1 MKKIVILCIL
11 TTIYSFTQDL
21 SVKIS
26 LAPHNNSSY
35 GSWKLEHITASNLD
49 RQFRD
54 KLIDTRNQKFRR
66 APYYIENTD
75 IEIFQKKLYQHNF
88 LKDGYYNLEWIK
100 KRGTI
105 GDEMWTPLSSS
116 TKKLIKESEFF
127 KNYHAQDGWEQFD
140 WSMLLADYI
149 NSTIATLPSYNF
161 NIKNHSKANI
171 KIKEFYAK
179 TIFTT
184 GGEASPGGAYFPT
197 QDKQNYFSLHWNH
210 KKVLKLK
217 KPITINPNKTKTIPM
232 AIFVEKGAMGDGPG
246 RLTVA
251 IFVKYTEGK
260 KEKEE
265 LLTIIS
271 QSEDYGYQ
279 TGW

>member
-1 MKKIVILCIL
+1 MKKLVILFIL
-11 TTIYSFTQDL
+11 TTIFAFTQTL

-35 GSWKLEHITASNLD
+35 GAWQLQHITAAKLD
-49 RQFRD
+49 KSFRQR
-54 KLIDTRNQKFRR
+54 LIDTRNQKDSRS
-66 APYYIENTD
+66 PYYVEEEGIEV
-75 IEIFQKKLYQHNF
+75 FQKKLYQQNF
-88 LKDGYYNLEWIK
+88 LKSGYHTLEWIAK
-100 KRGTI
+100 KGTI
-105 GDEMWTPLSSS
+105 GDEMWKVSAS
-116 TKKLIKESEFF
+116 TKKFLKESEFF
-127 KNYHAQDGWEQFD
+127 KSYHAQEGWEQFD

-149 NSTIATLPSYNF
+149 NSTIDTIPSYLF
-161 NIKNHSKANI
+161 RIKNHSKTPI

-197 QDKQNYFSLHWNH
+197 KDDKNYFPLHWNH

-217 KPITINPNKTKTIPM
+217 EPVSILANKEKTIPM
-232 AIFVEKGAMGDGPG
+232 AIFVKKGAMGDGPG

-260 KEKEE
+260 EEKEE
-265 LLTIIS
+265 LLAIIS

>member
-1 MKKIVILCIL
+1 MKKLVIVFIL
-11 TTIYSFTQDL
+11 TTIFAFTQTL

-35 GSWKLEHITASNLD
+35 GAWQLQHITAAKLD
-49 RQFRD
+49 KSFKR
-54 KLIDTRNQKFRR
+54 KLIDTRNQKYSRS
-66 APYYIENTD
+66 PYYVEGEGIEV
-75 IEIFQKKLYQHNF
+75 FQKKLYQHNF
-88 LKDGYYNLEWIK
+88 LKTGYYNLEWIAK
-100 KRGTI
+100 KGTI
-105 GDEMWTPLSSS
+105 GDEMWKVSAS
-116 TKKLIKESEFF
+116 TKKLLKESEFF
-127 KNYHAQDGWEQFD
+127 KTYQEQDTWEQFD

-149 NSTIATLPSYNF
+149 NSTIDTIPSYEF
-161 NIKNHSKANI
+161 HIQNHSKTPI

-197 QDKQNYFSLHWNH
+197 KDDKNYFPLHWNH

-217 KPITINPNKTKTIPM
+217 EPVTILANKVKTIPI
-232 AIFVEKGAMGDGPG
+232 AIFVKKGAMGDGPG

-260 KEKEE
+260 KEKEA

>member
-1 MKKIVILCIL
+1 MKKLVIVFIL
-11 TTIYSFTQDL
+11 TTVFAFTQTL

-35 GSWKLEHITASNLD
+35 GAWQLQHITAAKLD
-49 RQFRD
+49 KSFRQR
-54 KLIDTRNQKFRR
+54 LIDTRNQKDSRS
-66 APYYIENTD
+66 PYYVEEEGIEV
-75 IEIFQKKLYQHNF
+75 FQKKLYQQNF
-88 LKDGYYNLEWIK
+88 LKSGYHTLEWIAK
-100 KRGTI
+100 KGTI
-105 GDEMWTPLSSS
+105 GDEMWKVSAS
-116 TKKLIKESEFF
+116 TKKFLKESEFF
-127 KNYHAQDGWEQFD
+127 KSYHAQEGWEQFD

-149 NSTIATLPSYNF
+149 NSTIDTIPSYLF
-161 NIKNHSKANI
+161 RIKNHSKTPI

-197 QDKQNYFSLHWNH
+197 KDDKNYFPLHWNH

-217 KPITINPNKTKTIPM
+217 EPVSILANKEKTIPM
-232 AIFVEKGAMGDGPG
+232 AIFVKKGAMGDGPG

-260 KEKEE
+260 EEKEE
-265 LLTIIS
+265 LLAIIS

>member
-1 MKKIVILCIL
+1 MKKIVSLFII
-11 TTIYSFTQDL
+11 TTIYSFAQTL
-21 SVKIS
+21 SVEIS

-35 GSWKLEHITASNLD
+35 GTWELEYINASHIDNIYRA
-49 RQFRD
+49 
-54 KLIDTRNQKFRR
+54 KLIDTKNDKYSRS
-66 APYYIENTD
+66 PYYLEHTD
-75 IEIFQKKLYQHNF
+75 IKIFQKKLYQKNF
-88 LKDGYYNLEWIK
+88 LKDGYYNLEWIAK
-100 KRGTI
+100 KGTI
-105 GDEMWTPLSSS
+105 GDEIWNKISPS
-116 TKKLIKESEFF
+116 TKKLLKESEFF
-127 KNYHAQDGWEQFD
+127 KNYHAQDGWEEFD

-149 NSTIATLPSYNF
+149 NSTIATIPSYDF
-161 NIKNHSKANI
+161 NITNHSKTPI
-171 KIKEFYAK
+171 EITGFYAK

-197 QDKQNYFSLHWNH
+197 NNRVNYFPLHWNH
-210 KKVLKLK
+210 KKILNLKES
-217 KPITINPNKTKTIPM
+217 ITIQAKNTKTIPIS
-232 AIFVEKGAMGDGPG
+232 IFVKKGAMGDGPG

-251 IFVKYTEGK
+251 LYIKYKKEE